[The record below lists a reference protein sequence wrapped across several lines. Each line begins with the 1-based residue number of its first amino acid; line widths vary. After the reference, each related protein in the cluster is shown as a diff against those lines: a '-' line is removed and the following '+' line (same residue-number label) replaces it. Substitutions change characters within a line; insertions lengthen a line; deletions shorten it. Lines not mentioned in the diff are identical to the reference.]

1 MSHILFFVWWG
12 STEALFELKCTA
24 STGPI
29 KKQNTRLHQGH
40 LKLSSRRK
48 LTHCW
53 AIFSWSGKA
62 LVCLRCAVGSRPP
75 AGVRL
80 PPQQQQ
86 QPTMLRPTV
95 PCASVCYAGL
105 QGCAT
110 YRTGCCCSAI
120 AALSW
125 PEHGAADAFTTST
138 TTESFHYQP
147 VQIHTCIL
155 IQNHTCHLYAKML
168 LRVFEYFLQNVV
180 TTKAAKPV

>member
-1 MSHILFFVWWG
+1 M
-12 STEALFELKCTA
+12 
-24 STGPI
+24 
-29 KKQNTRLHQGH
+29 
-40 LKLSSRRK
+40 
-48 LTHCW
+48 
-53 AIFSWSGKA
+53 
-62 LVCLRCAVGSRPP
+62 CLRCAVGSRPP

-110 YRTGCCCSAI
+110 YRAGCCCSAI

-155 IQNHTCHLYAKML
+155 IQNRTCHLAPRCYSGFLNTFCRML
-168 LRVFEYFLQNVV
+168 LV
-180 TTKAAKPV
+180 TTCYNESSQTSSTWSAIHNITQHLLTLSTIHGNTNISTASGAVQIQ